1 MACLYAEVDGVLCAA
16 GVQHLT
22 VSGGFRHVDLF
33 LAVLSAGMCGVLVLS
48 SLLWLCNLQNKPVG
62 WLRDALLTVES
73 QLPVSK
79 A

>member
-1 MACLYAEVDGVLCAA
+1 M
-16 GVQHLT
+16 
-22 VSGGFRHVDLF
+22 DLF
-33 LAVLSAGMCGVLVLS
+33 LAVLSAGLCGVLVLS